1 MAWYPSGVPDWLNKN
16 ELIEAKYD
24 VDLDYEPVQP
34 GSDLTVRL
42 KESTEQFYERN
53 HDVILQLLE
62 QTSKSQYLLRK
73 KILIRNFFYSS
84 W

>member
-62 QTSKSQYLLRK
+62 QTSMLPNTSVRK
-73 KILIRNFFYSS
+73 
-84 W
+84 